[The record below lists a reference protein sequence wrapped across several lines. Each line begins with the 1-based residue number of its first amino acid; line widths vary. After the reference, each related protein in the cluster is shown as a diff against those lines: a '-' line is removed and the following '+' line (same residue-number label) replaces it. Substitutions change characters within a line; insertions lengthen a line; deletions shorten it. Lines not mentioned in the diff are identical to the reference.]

1 MNIQE
6 GRRLRSSRIIE
17 SETSGSDDDTAANH
31 LDNAINLN
39 VSRIANVTDY
49 SGVNMDMSV
58 FDPLSA
64 YNQALIDINNLNATA
79 VEGTGARAGLNEKT
93 KTLKSSSVKKVK
105 KTVKP
110 RKAKAANV
118 PVIDYAQIAI
128 EVTKLLVSG
137 GLLQTPSLPGGLINS
152 NADGSIPKGRTEPE
166 TNGSKK
172 SNRNAQPEIE
182 IENSN
187 ENAKV
192 TENQIAFET
201 VNETLEIIGK
211 QRPIDNFQEI
221 KRHEST
227 FNYDIDYN
235 VGKDNP
241 LLNFVTSL
249 VKVYMQ

>member
-1 MNIQE
+1 MPPKTRGQRGMNIQE

-79 VEGTGARAGLNEKT
+79 VEGTGARGGLNDKT

-118 PVIDYAQIAI
+118 PVIDYTQIAI

-137 GLLQTPSLPGGLINS
+137 GILQTPSLPGGLINS

-172 SNRNAQPEIE
+172 SNERNAQIE
-182 IENSN
+182 IEFEKRN

-192 TENQIAFET
+192 AENQIAFET
-201 VNETLEIIGK
+201 VNETLEVIGK
-211 QRPIDNFQEI
+211 QRPIDNFREI
-221 KRHEST
+221 K
-227 FNYDIDYN
+227 
-235 VGKDNP
+235 
-241 LLNFVTSL
+241 
-249 VKVYMQ
+249 

>member
-1 MNIQE
+1 VCSSDLFARMPPKTRGQRGMNIQE
-6 GRRLRSSRIIE
+6 GRRLRSSRVIE
-17 SETSGSDDDTAANH
+17 SETSGSDDDTAPNH

-49 SGVNMDMSV
+49 SGMNMDISV

-64 YNQALIDINNLNATA
+64 YNQALIDINNLDATA
-79 VEGTGARAGLNEKT
+79 VEGIGSRKAGLNEKT

-118 PVIDYAQIAI
+118 PVIDYTQIAI

-137 GLLQTPSLPGGLINS
+137 GILQTPSLPGGLINS

-172 SNRNAQPEIE
+172 SNERNAQPEIE

-187 ENAKV
+187 E
-192 TENQIAFET
+192 
-201 VNETLEIIGK
+201 
-211 QRPIDNFQEI
+211 
-221 KRHEST
+221 
-227 FNYDIDYN
+227 
-235 VGKDNP
+235 
-241 LLNFVTSL
+241 
-249 VKVYMQ
+249 